1 MKQIGLAFLL
11 ANLISVVAQAQ
22 SAEELVLRIKEKLEK
37 VNDYEAV
44 GKMKMNV
51 VFIKAPVA
59 HVKVYFKRPD
69 KLKIINESGI
79 SLVPKG
85 SININMGSIIGN
97 IGGSDII
104 DAGKDDK
111 TGLRIVKLLPKD
123 ENADIVLS
131 ILHIDEK
138 QSLVRKAKTTTRENG
153 TYELEMSYGSYA
165 GYGLADKVIFSFNTK
180 DYKLPKGVSFDYD
193 DGSGKQPDAN
203 KVKDNKGIIEISYSS
218 YTINKGVADNV
229 FK

>member
-1 MKQIGLAFLL
+1 MKQTGIVLLL
-11 ANLISVVAQAQ
+11 ANSISVAAQAQ
-22 SAEELVLRIKEKLEK
+22 SAEELVLRIKEKIEK
-37 VNDYEAV
+37 VSDYEAV

-59 HVKVYFKRPD
+59 NVKVYFKKPD

-85 SININMGSIIGN
+85 SININMGNIIGN

-123 ENADIVLS
+123 ENANVVLS
-131 ILHIDEK
+131 ILYIDEK
-138 QSLVRKAKTTTRENG
+138 QLLVKKAKTTTKESG
-153 TYELEMSYGSYA
+153 TYELEMTYGRYA
-165 GYGLADKVIFSFNTK
+165 GFGLADKVIFSFNTK
-180 DYKLPKGVSFDYD
+180 EYKLPKGVSFDYD

-203 KVKDNKGIIEISYSS
+203 KIKDNKGIIEMSYSG

-229 FK
+229 FQ